1 LKIALVTLLAAGL
14 ALTWALVTETTKNNQ
29 LQSQVTELTT
39 KLGDKKTRESLDLQ
53 RNCAQQAEKIFH
65 QLGYNLNPTGS
76 NIAVYQNHYNA
87 KLNKCFMVLTATA
100 MKVTA
105 YGEKHLFD
113 AYEQREY
120 GEYIWQSSKLTP
132 YSDEVLSCRLSDP
145 SKAEANCKTKQ
156 EFDAFAA
163 RYME

>member
-1 LKIALVTLLAAGL
+1 MTLLAAAL
-14 ALTWALVTETTKNNQ
+14 ALTWALVTEMTKTNQ
-29 LQSQVTELTT
+29 LRSQNAELTT
-39 KLGDKKTRESLDLQ
+39 KLGDKKMRESLDLQ

-105 YGEKHLFD
+105 YGEKYLFD

-132 YSDEVLSCRLSDP
+132 HSDEVLSCLLSDP
-145 SKAEANCKTKQ
+145 SKPEANCKTKQ